1 MDPGGAPG
9 SMGPRGSTWVQ
20 GSVGAVMDYIGR
32 IVSIV
37 IELARSTQLII
48 STVKSSDYNTLIL
61 PRLLSVHVKSPYR
74 TPRDYIT
81 LYYCQS

>member
-20 GSVGAVMDYIGR
+20 GSVGAITDYIVR

-37 IELARSTQLII
+37 IELPRSTQLNILYFI
-48 STVKSSDYNTLIL
+48 VTDYNTLTL
-61 PRLLSVHVKSPYR
+61 SCLLSVYVKSPYC

-81 LYYCQS
+81 LCCQS